1 MKIAKKV
8 LCILLC
14 IAMIFGTASV
24 VAAAQTTQFEYSNKY
39 YASRDN
45 ATSVDL
51 LLDEADKLL
60 KQADI
65 HFDITDKISADL
77 RSVNALC
84 DTLDLIKK
92 YIEIDSIL
100 NPIDTAI
107 SLALKAALGQLGDD
121 INLKNWKTGMAR
133 PKDDITI
140 VKNLLGFMND
150 NSAVISG
157 VIAGG
162 YDIGVVGNFVKL
174 DELIGADGVS
184 GIIKKPVFA
193 LVDGSEETYNRYKT
207 DVDAF
212 VYGPLLEKYA
222 GEFLP
227 GFTMDAT
234 TTVEDLICAAS
245 NAALTQYVIP
255 MIKDFNINLASSP
268 VPELQALAP
277 YINLNG
283 ATYDLSGISLDAN
296 VDLESQF
303 NDLIGKIAVQI
314 IPGYKWQPGDWTMIS
329 DNLEGALKYIA
340 TQSGV
345 IEGAADMKFDE
356 LVMEVIAIILQNVD
370 LGAYEAGVTDCDTLE
385 EMAKV
390 ALINAA
396 REMGITYNYNDSQDY
411 LVVLGDILAVTM
423 YDKFNITDLD
433 GNAYRGGKGDD
444 VWTVLNYVL
453 NYFLFEENFDGY
465 LGLGSKK
472 TNNAFNK
479 INCLLDYFGETKK
492 EGIEFNIKTFLLGS
506 GSKKGFLDS
515 IFTLDVENMLALT
528 AIPALKAAGDISAVE
543 FIYNSVKNMLNN
555 WSGKKMIGNYQ
566 KGVAFTNLLS
576 NNGLANTAN
585 ALLATLN
592 GRKDAVVDV
601 LSFVIG
607 MVIKGETPALDAV
620 TVTAEDCVYTGKA
633 VTPKVVVK
641 LGTKTLKQDVDYTVK
656 CDSVAVGT
664 GVATVKGIGIYKG
677 SVDVAFNINFG
688 AVTKLTS
695 KSSTTGI
702 RITWDAVPGADRYEV
717 YLDDELKGTTTD
729 LTMGFSGISKTAK
742 SFKFTVKAVSD
753 AYGEGEGKTITAY
766 TLPGK
771 VSSVKASSKTT
782 TTVKLTWKA
791 ISGVRGYRIEMKSG
805 SKWKEIG
812 TVQGKTEYTAKSLS
826 PYTKYEF
833 RVRAYV
839 VNNGKSDAGEYSST
853 YAVRTELGSV
863 DDLKASSK
871 TSSSV
876 TLKWGK
882 VTNATGYTVYK
893 SADNKKWTKVASTSS
908 TSYTVKSLSAK
919 KKYYFKVAAYSKA
932 TGKAVYSA
940 ADVISAYT
948 NLPKTSKVTVKSTTT
963 TTAKLSWSKVSG
975 ATKYFVYKSTDKK
988 NWSSAGSTT
997 STSITVKSLSSGKK
1011 YYFKVVP
1018 YSSSIK
1024 TYGDDS
1030 ALVAAYTTVGQV
1042 TGLKA
1047 ATRRSTSIKLS
1058 WGKTTG
1064 ASGYTVYKSTDGKK
1078 WTKVASTSSTSYTVS
1093 SLKKNT
1099 TYYFKV
1105 AAYSKASGKTV
1116 YGADS
1121 AKLTAKTTIF

>member
-8 LCILLC
+8 LSMLLC
-14 IAMIFGTASV
+14 IVMVFGTVSV
-24 VAAAQTTQFEYSNKY
+24 VASAQGSQFQYSNKY
-39 YASRDN
+39 YASKEN
-45 ATSVDL
+45 AESVDL
-51 LLDEADKLL
+51 LLDEL
-60 KQADI
+60 
-65 HFDITDKISADL
+65 DKILADL
-77 RSVNALC
+77 DIYEEIELILGLKIVVDLTNVNGLC
-84 DTLDLIKK
+84 DTLDLLKELLSGIKG
-92 YIEIDSIL
+92 
-100 NPIDTAI
+100 A
-107 SLALKAALGQLGDD
+107 AVKAALGDLGDD
-121 INLKNWKTGMAR
+121 VDFSTWKTKMTRGSQ
-133 PKDDITI
+133 DITI
-140 VKNLLGFMND
+140 FKELLELLD
-150 NSAVISG
+150 ANSDVISG
-157 VIAGG
+157 IISNNNGKG
-162 YDIGVVGNFVKL
+162 YSLGVLDSFIDINDL
-174 DELIGADGVS
+174 LGADGAS
-184 GIIKKPVFA
+184 GLIKKPVFA
-193 LVDGSEETYNRYKT
+193 LVDGSQATYDTYKNN
-207 DVDAF
+207 VDAF

-227 GFTMDAT
+227 GFTMDAN

-245 NAALTQYVIP
+245 NAALKQYVIP
-255 MIKDFNINLASSP
+255 FVKDFSINLASSP
-268 VPELQALAP
+268 VAELQALAP

-283 ATYDLSGISLDAN
+283 ATYDFSDISFNAN
-296 VDLESQF
+296 TDLEGQF
-303 NDLIGKIAVQI
+303 NNLIGKIAVQI
-314 IPGYKWQPGDWTMIS
+314 IPGYAWQEGDWTKIS
-329 DNLEGALKYIA
+329 DNLEGALKYVA

-345 IEGAADMKFDE
+345 IAGAADMSFDA
-356 LVMEVIAIILQNVD
+356 LVMEIIAIILENVD
-370 LGAYEAGVTDCDTLE
+370 LGAYEAGVTECSTLE
-385 EMAKV
+385 DMAKV

-396 REMGITYNYNDSQDY
+396 REMGITYNYNDNQDY
-411 LVVLGDILAVTM
+411 LVVLGDILAVAM
-423 YDKFNITDLD
+423 YDKFNITDLN

-453 NYFLFEENFDGY
+453 NYFLFEENFNGY

-472 TNNAFNK
+472 ENNAFNK
-479 INCLLDYFGETKK
+479 INCLLDYFGETKS
-492 EGIEFNIKTFLLGS
+492 EGIAFNIKTFLLGS

-555 WSGKKMIGNYQ
+555 WSGKNMIGSYK

-576 NNGLANTAN
+576 NDGLANTAN

-592 GRKDAVVDV
+592 NRKDAVVDV
-601 LSFVIG
+601 VSFVLG
-607 MVIKGETPALDAV
+607 MVLKGEEPTLEAV
-620 TVTAEDCVYTGKA
+620 TAVAENCTYTGKA
-633 VTPKVVVK
+633 VKPKVTVK
-641 LGTKTLKQDVDYTVK
+641 LGTKTLKENVDYIVK
-656 CDSVAVGT
+656 CGSSEVGA
-664 GVATVKGIGIYKG
+664 GVATIKGIGIYKG
-677 SVDVAFNINFG
+677 SFEVPFNIVFG
-688 AVTKLTS
+688 SVTKLTS

-717 YLDDELKGTTTD
+717 YKDGELADTTTD
-729 LTMGFSGISKTAK
+729 LTMGFSGLSTTVK
-742 SFKFTVKAVSD
+742 SYKFTVKAISD
-753 AYGEGEGKTITAY
+753 TYGESEGKTITAY

-771 VSSVKASSKTT
+771 VSSLKATSKTT

-791 ISGVRGYRIEMKSG
+791 ISGVRGYRIEVKSG

-839 VNNGKSDAGEYSST
+839 VNNGKSDPGAYSST
-853 YAVRTELGSV
+853 LAVRTELGSV

-893 SADNKKWTKVASTSS
+893 SADKKKWTKVASTSS
-908 TSYTVKSLSAK
+908 TSYTVKKLSAK

-932 TGKAVYSA
+932 TGKAVYSD
-940 ADVISAYT
+940 ADIISVYT

-975 ATKYFVYKSTDKK
+975 ASKYFVYKSTDKK
-988 NWSSAGSTT
+988 NWSSAGSTS
-997 STSITVKSLSSGKK
+997 STSITVKGLSSGKK

-1030 ALVAAYTTVGQV
+1030 SLVAAYTVVGQV
-1042 TGLKA
+1042 SGLKA
-1047 ATRRSTSIKLS
+1047 ASRRSSSIKLS
-1058 WGKTTG
+1058 WGKVTG
-1064 ASGYTVYKSTDGKK
+1064 AQGYTVYKSTDGKK
-1078 WTKVASTSSTSYTVS
+1078 WTKVASTKEASYTVS
-1093 SLKKNT
+1093 SLSKNT

-1121 AKLTAKTTIF
+1121 AKLTTKTTIF